1 MYTICCVKPVPGAEP
16 MTVSQSR
23 SDLTALNATT
33 QTDFV
38 EALGGVFEYSPWVAE
53 EAWSA
58 RPFAD
63 VSALHDAMMGVV
75 RHRSTEDKV
84 ALLRAHPELAGRVA
98 RAGEMTPDSVAEQS
112 SAGLDQMTEAEFARF
127 DQLNTAYR
135 EKFGFPFIIAV
146 RNHSKESIL
155 DRFANR
161 LNNAPEEEIEAAL
174 KEIGAITRMRLD
186 DLVAAENG

>member
-1 MYTICCVKPVPGAEP
+1 
-16 MTVSQSR
+16 MTVSQYG
-23 SDLTALNATT
+23 SDLTALNAAT

-38 EALGGVFEYSPWVAE
+38 QALGEIFEYSPWVAE

-63 VSALHDAMMGVV
+63 VGALHEAMMDVV
-75 RHRSTEDKV
+75 RQRDTEERI

-98 RAGEMTPDSVAEQS
+98 RAGEMTQDSVAEQS
-112 SAGLDQMTEAEFARF
+112 SAGLDRMTEAEFARF

-155 DRFANR
+155 DRFASR
-161 LNNAPEEEIEAAL
+161 LNNTPAEEIEAAL
-174 KEIGAITRMRLD
+174 NEISAITRMRLN
-186 DLVAAENG
+186 DLVAAEQG